1 MTARSLITI
10 GTSAGGLHALTIV
23 LAGLRPPFDVPVV
36 VVQHRSPSSHDLAH
50 VLQDST
56 QLIVEEAEDK
66 VILED
71 GHVYIAPADYHVLI
85 GPGELALTIDEP
97 VRYSRPSIDV
107 CFESAA
113 ESYGSGVIAVILT
126 GANQDGCRGA
136 RRIAEAG
143 GQVIVQDPATAESPT
158 MPLAASKS
166 VEGAMVMPLEEIA
179 GALMSMTTMP
189 VPHVRGGVK

>member
-1 MTARSLITI
+1 MTVGSLITI
-10 GTSAGGLHALTIV
+10 GTSAGGLHALAIV
-23 LAGLRPPFDVPVV
+23 LSGLRPPFDVPVV

-56 QLIVEEAEDK
+56 PLVVEEAEDK

-71 GHVYIAPADYHVLI
+71 GHVYIAPADYHVLV

-113 ESYGSGVIAVILT
+113 ESYGPGLIGVVLT

-136 RRIAEAG
+136 RRIADAG
-143 GQVIVQDPATAESPT
+143 GRVIVQDPATAESPT
-158 MPLAASKS
+158 MPLAAAKA
-166 VEGAMVMPLEEIA
+166 VKNARVLPLEEIA
-179 GALMSMTTMP
+179 GALVSMTTMP
-189 VPHVRGGVK
+189 MQRVRGGVK